1 MLGYFDKVEAVV
13 SKKVSGLTGA
23 ACTVTV
29 DNIQMML
36 NSAKEGK
43 TTSIMPQT
51 ASTCYSAHQQYTK
64 HATST
69 VHFINEPSAT
79 SKADLTQG

>member
-13 SKKVSGLTGA
+13 SKKVAGMAGA

-36 NSAKEGK
+36 NSAKEGN
-43 TTSIMPQT
+43 TTSIMPLATQHSS
-51 ASTCYSAHQQYTK
+51 STPSMLPVRHTLNQCHQQSRSDSGVT
-64 HATST
+64 
-69 VHFINEPSAT
+69 
-79 SKADLTQG
+79 